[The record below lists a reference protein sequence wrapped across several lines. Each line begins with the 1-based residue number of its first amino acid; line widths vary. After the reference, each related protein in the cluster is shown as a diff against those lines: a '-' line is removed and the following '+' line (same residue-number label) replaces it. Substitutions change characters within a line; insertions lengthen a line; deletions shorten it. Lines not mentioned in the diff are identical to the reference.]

1 MHQNLLKRNDLA
13 NLKLDVD
20 DLDIDKFKIVLV
32 DLSNV
37 SNIVKNDVVK
47 KTVYEELAKKVNAI
61 QTIDTCDL
69 VKRLTTTQKLQ
80 TLQLP
85 NLIS

>member
-1 MHQNLLKRNDLA
+1 MHQNLLKRNDLG

-32 DLSNV
+32 YLSNV

-69 VKRLTTTQKLQ
+69 VKRLTTTQKL
-80 TLQLP
+80 
-85 NLIS
+85 

>member
-1 MHQNLLKRNDLA
+1 MHQNLLKRNDLG

-32 DLSNV
+32 YLSNV
-37 SNIVKNDVVK
+37 SNILKNDVVK

-69 VKRLTTTQKLQ
+69 VKRLTTTQKL
-80 TLQLP
+80 
-85 NLIS
+85 